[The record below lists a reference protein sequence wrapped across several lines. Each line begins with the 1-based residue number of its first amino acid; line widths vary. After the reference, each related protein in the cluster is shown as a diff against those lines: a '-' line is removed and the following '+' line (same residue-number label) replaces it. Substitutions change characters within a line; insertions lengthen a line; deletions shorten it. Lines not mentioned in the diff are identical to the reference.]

1 MRDSVQTHT
10 LRLAAQRLG
19 GIRELRLHLDVSTVQ
34 LLRWM
39 TGREQVPASV
49 FSSVVAVVLQP
60 FDDSESHGDSKRL
73 RDSPLS
79 KDRRLP

>member
-19 GIRELRLHLDVSTVQ
+19 GIRELRLHLDVSTLQ

-39 TGREQVPASV
+39 TGREQVPSSV

-60 FDDSESHGDSKRL
+60 FGDSESHGGSKRL
-73 RDSPLS
+73 RESPLPD
-79 KDRRLP
+79 KPGLP

>member
-1 MRDSVQTHT
+1 MRESVQMHA

-19 GIRELRLHLDVSTVQ
+19 GFRELRLHLDVSTAQ

-49 FSSVVAVVLQP
+49 LSSVVAVVLQP
-60 FDDSESHGDSKRL
+60 FGDSESHGDSKKL
-73 RDSPLS
+73 RESPLQ
-79 KDRRLP
+79 KGQRLP